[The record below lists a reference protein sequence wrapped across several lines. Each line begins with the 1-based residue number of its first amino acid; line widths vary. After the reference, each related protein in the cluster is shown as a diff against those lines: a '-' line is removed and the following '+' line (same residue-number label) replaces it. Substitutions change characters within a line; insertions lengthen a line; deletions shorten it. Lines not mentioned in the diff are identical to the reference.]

1 MYKLLRQG
9 QISFKEV
16 LYMYAI
22 KIEINQNDPAP
33 NKLEHELTEEMIQEV
48 KIALQE
54 AKEGKIISNDRFQE
68 YFCK

>member
-1 MYKLLRQG
+1 
-9 QISFKEV
+9 
-16 LYMYAI
+16 MYAI
-22 KIEINQNDPAP
+22 KIEINQTDPAP